1 MAEREATIGVTRR
14 RKVFAG
20 LSLILLLAALGAG
33 GYLLGLS
40 TGEDLDAARSG
51 GTAQGQREGAAQG
64 AEEGFAEG
72 RAQGREQAFSKS
84 YKGSYQTAYRKAY
97 EHAGLNPPDTIEVPK
112 ARE

>member
-1 MAEREATIGVTRR
+1 VADREATISVSRR

-33 GYLLGLS
+33 GYLLGHS
-40 TGEDLDAARSG
+40 TGEDLDTARAE
-51 GTAQGQREGAAQG
+51 GTTQGQREGAAQG

-72 RAQGREQAFSKS
+72 RTQGRKKAYSKS
-84 YKGSYQTAYRKAY
+84 YKRSYQTAYRDAY
-97 EHAGLNPPDTIEVPK
+97 ADAGLNPPDAIEVPK